1 MKTRSTTLAHQVA
14 DSVAL
19 PAQLLPFAS
28 ELFADLPALGSSPRR
43 VVGMLERAGLRR
55 GASVIDLACGKGA
68 ASILLASRLGCHCHA
83 IDAFAPFIAEGQNNA
98 ACEGVADRVAL
109 SVGDIARTPRSWRG
123 TFDAGLMLG
132 LWPFDRAAPLLRSLV
147 RAGGLYI
154 IDDAVC
160 LSRDDGTTRAD
171 VAEYLTW
178 LGDEVLATDVVSPA
192 RITTTSAVLSR
203 RIAARAKVIQKREP
217 RLVPALREFIAD
229 HRRSARVLATSMR
242 AIVWVVRRGPTPKKP

>member
-1 MKTRSTTLAHQVA
+1 MKTRALSLARQVA

-19 PAQLLPFAS
+19 PAELLPFAS

-68 ASILLASRLGCHCHA
+68 ASVLLAAKLGCHCRGV
-83 IDAFAPFIAEGQNNA
+83 DAFAPFIAEGRETA
-98 ACEGVADRVAL
+98 EREGVADRVEL
-109 SVGDIARTPRSWRG
+109 SVGDIARTPRTWRG

-132 LWPFDRAAPLLRSLV
+132 LWPFDRAAPLLRSLL
-147 RAGGLYI
+147 RPRGLYI

-160 LSRDDGTTRAD
+160 LSQDAGTTRAD
-171 VAEYLTW
+171 VEAFIAT

-192 RITTTSAVLSR
+192 RIKTMSATLSR

-217 RLVPALREFIAD
+217 RLAPGLRAFIAD
-229 HRRSARVLATSMR
+229 HRRSAHVLATSMR
-242 AIVWVVRRGPTPKKP
+242 AIVWVVRRGPNPKKQ